1 VAITQID
8 VKSREFAFGA
18 KWHKQTHPG

>member
-1 VAITQID
+1 VAIAQID

-18 KWHKQTHPG
+18 KWHKQTLPG